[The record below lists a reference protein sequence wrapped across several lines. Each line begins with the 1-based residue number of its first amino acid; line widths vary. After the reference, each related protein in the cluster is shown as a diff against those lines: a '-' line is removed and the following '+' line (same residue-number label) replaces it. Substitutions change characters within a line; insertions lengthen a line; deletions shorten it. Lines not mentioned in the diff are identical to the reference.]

1 MSRYCGEKSLKK
13 LESEFGVNASH
24 KERVQRFLPDTSC
37 MIAAVCGWH
46 ENHESALAAI
56 SARRERGDQLIVAS
70 HALLEMYAVLTR
82 LPAPHRLS
90 SKDAAILIRSNFIDG
105 ATAVSLTAADY
116 RKLII
121 DAPMRGFAGGRAYDA
136 LIVECAR
143 KAKVSSILTFNSRDF
158 ANLVPKNIEAVI
170 PS

>member
-1 MSRYCGEKSLKK
+1 M
-13 LESEFGVNASH
+13 
-24 KERVQRFLPDTSC
+24 
-37 MIAAVCGWH
+37 
-46 ENHESALAAI
+46 
-56 SARRERGDQLIVAS
+56 VAS

-90 SKDAAILIRSNFIDG
+90 PKDAAILVRSNFIDS

-121 DAPMRGFAGGRAYDA
+121 QAPTREFAGGRVYDA
-136 LIVECAR
+136 LLVECAR
-143 KAKVSSILTFNSRDF
+143 KAKVSAILTFNFRHF
-158 ANLVPKNIEAVI
+158 ANLVPKNIEAVV